1 MSSIWLLPKLICVQA
16 AYAFNLLNH
25 PRKIFELE
33 FLLAVTEGQYH
44 FFILYPFS
52 IITDVRFNGRV
63 NKHGYHVRT
72 PAMTMMDPN
81 LVWIHKMANH
91 TLSDRSLYFQQI
103 ENFRLSAV
111 VLLPHVQINNPASNL
126 WK

>member
-1 MSSIWLLPKLICVQA
+1 MLLSIFSLACSI
-16 AYAFNLLNH
+16 
-25 PRKIFELE
+25 RKIDPTAIIKSVMPAMIF
-33 FLLAVTEGQYH
+33 

-52 IITDVRFNGRV
+52 IITDVRFSGRV

-72 PAMTMMDPN
+72 SAMTMMDPN

-103 ENFRLSAV
+103 ENFRLSAA
-111 VLLPHVQINNPASNL
+111 VLLPHAQINNPAFKSEICESQP
-126 WK
+126 